1 MPTAGAVVAPDSP
14 VNILVSRPAADKG
27 MVSGL
32 LEESLSVFPYLLKV
46 TLTAQYPTG
55 EKVGL
60 LTVQHPGGLFSVPY
74 NVPNNTVLILSAA
87 NRELL
92 RREVRSE

>member
-1 MPTAGAVVAPDSP
+1 
-14 VNILVSRPAADKG
+14 

-32 LEESLSVFPYLLKV
+32 LEETLSVFPYLLKV

-55 EKVGL
+55 EKVVL
-60 LTVQHPGGLFSVPY
+60 LTAQHPGGLFSVPY
-74 NVPNNTVLILSAA
+74 EVPNNTVLILSAA

-92 RREVRSE
+92 RRELRSE